1 MTAQIIIKVVK
12 YVCGW
17 CDEESEIAYTWTESK
32 GVDIVC
38 SKCISLVFTEDPE
51 AIKLV
56 TIKRI

>member
-1 MTAQIIIKVVK
+1 
-12 YVCGW
+12 VCGW